1 MLCALA
7 NLSWHSSSMMMW
19 ILLGIRSKCLCE
31 WCCPFIFSLAVSHQ
45 FTRWSWFA
53 PSGFYDSVTRLNTK
67 GISISLLM
75 IKQLMDDFQT
85 HLDTKFVH
93 VSIEFNR
100 SKQVYSIFL
109 YPVSSCLR
117 LFSSLVHFGWFI
129 GVLGVWQIYQSS
141 GQYTHWPQKKK
152 LYSVANQFLTALSKT
167 EVLKKNTLQ
176 ASRS

>member
-1 MLCALA
+1 
-7 NLSWHSSSMMMW
+7 MMW

-85 HLDTKFVH
+85 HLDAKFVH

-100 SKQVYSIFL
+100 SKQVYFPISCFFIFETL
-109 YPVSSCLR
+109 
-117 LFSSLVHFGWFI
+117 LFSSTFLVVYRNPGSLTDLSIFWT
-129 GVLGVWQIYQSS
+129 VQALTSK
-141 GQYTHWPQKKK
+141 KKK
-152 LYSVANQFLTALSKT
+152 LYSVANQFLTALSKA